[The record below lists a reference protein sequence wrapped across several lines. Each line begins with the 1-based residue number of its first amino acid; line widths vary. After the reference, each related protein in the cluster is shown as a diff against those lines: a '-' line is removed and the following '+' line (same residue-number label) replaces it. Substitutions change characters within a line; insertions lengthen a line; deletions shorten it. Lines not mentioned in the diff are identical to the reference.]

1 MSLSSV
7 PHFFGF
13 VNRKCNLSTVFLNG
27 NSGCDF
33 PAREITTG
41 DRSCHKNT
49 RERGKAAS
57 CRRGAAAGAFPFT
70 SVMTCFF
77 FFRGVGE
84 TSSLIS
90 LFPLFPLPFPA
101 SQAKKSS
108 LISLFPL
115 FPLPFPA
122 SQAKKGNL
130 ISLFPLFPLPF

>member
-13 VNRKCNLSTVFLNG
+13 VNRN
-27 NSGCDF
+27 
-33 PAREITTG
+33 
-41 DRSCHKNT
+41 CHKNT

-84 TSSLIS
+84 TSNLIS
-90 LFPLFPLPFPA
+90 LFPLFSLPFPA
-101 SQAKKSS
+101 SQAEKGNLISLFPLFSLPFPASQAEKGN

-130 ISLFPLFPLPF
+130 ISLFPLFSLPF